1 MKKMKTGGTR
11 KRYQDGGPTLEDLEK
26 QTRREF
32 LKGKSAKIGLGT
44 VGAGITS
51 IIGKKISDVVKKKR
65 EGNKEVK
72 GLVKNL
78 VKKAKSTRVMQK
90 GGATLPMMG
99 MPMYSNNP
107 RSEQGRI
114 LKAGGSTTNRA
125 VAPGCRGGMVKD
137 ASGKCVAERKFK
149 KGGFP
154 DLNKDGKV
162 TRADILKGRGVIKKT
177 GGITKMD
184 DGGATTKKNF
194 ITGRTRVTTPYAVG
208 APSKGT
214 VAPRDYAT
222 GTKTEVYSKKGDLVK
237 TKYKSRG
244 TGKYDT
250 GNSRYP
256 YNYVREEE
264 KPGGEKKEKYP
275 ILPSYMQPADKLKK
289 AGGATTS
296 KTLKPVPAGKPGLA
310 KLPTPVRNKMGFQKK
325 GGPVKKK

>member
-1 MKKMKTGGTR
+1 MATKCMSCGGSMKKMMTGGTR

-114 LKAGGSTTNRA
+114 LKNGGSTTNRA

-137 ASGKCVAERKFK
+137 ASGKCVMERKMQK
-149 KGGFP
+149 GGGLINKDEYNKIKNTGTNITSKKNKGVLTTEEYNKVKNAGVNINPKKKMQKGGFP

-162 TRADILKGRGVIKKT
+162 TKADILKGRGVIKRI
-177 GGITKMD
+177 GGSI
-184 DGGATTKKNF
+184 
-194 ITGRTRVTTPYAVG
+194 
-208 APSKGT
+208 
-214 VAPRDYAT
+214 
-222 GTKTEVYSKKGDLVK
+222 
-237 TKYKSRG
+237 
-244 TGKYDT
+244 
-250 GNSRYP
+250 
-256 YNYVREEE
+256 
-264 KPGGEKKEKYP
+264 
-275 ILPSYMQPADKLKK
+275 
-289 AGGATTS
+289 
-296 KTLKPVPAGKPGLA
+296 
-310 KLPTPVRNKMGFQKK
+310 
-325 GGPVKKK
+325 KKK

>member
-1 MKKMKTGGTR
+1 MKTCKYGCGGKMKDGGKVTAIKKMMSGGI
-11 KRYQDGGPTLEDLEK
+11 KKKYQDGGPTLDDLEK

-51 IIGKKISDVVKKKR
+51 IIGKKISDTVKKNR

-114 LKAGGSTTNRA
+114 LKNGGSTTNRA
-125 VAPGCRGGMVKD
+125 VKPGCRGGMVKD
-137 ASGKCVAERKFK
+137 ASGKCVMERKMQ

-162 TRADILKGRGVIKKT
+162 TKADILKGRGVIKRV
-177 GGITKMD
+177 GGVI
-184 DGGATTKKNF
+184 
-194 ITGRTRVTTPYAVG
+194 
-208 APSKGT
+208 
-214 VAPRDYAT
+214 
-222 GTKTEVYSKKGDLVK
+222 
-237 TKYKSRG
+237 
-244 TGKYDT
+244 
-250 GNSRYP
+250 
-256 YNYVREEE
+256 
-264 KPGGEKKEKYP
+264 
-275 ILPSYMQPADKLKK
+275 
-289 AGGATTS
+289 
-296 KTLKPVPAGKPGLA
+296 
-310 KLPTPVRNKMGFQKK
+310 
-325 GGPVKKK
+325 KKK

>member
-1 MKKMKTGGTR
+1 MKKMMTGGTR

-44 VGAGITS
+44 VGAGIIS

-114 LKAGGSTTNRA
+114 LKNGGSTTNRA

-137 ASGKCVAERKFK
+137 ASGKCVMERKMQKGGDTSSAQIK
-149 KGGFP
+149 KGEN
-154 DLNKDGKV
+154 LLKSLINKKSTLTPEEYNKIQKTGI
-162 TRADILKGRGVIKKT
+162 DIIKKRPASVNAAAKREAAKK
-177 GGITKMD
+177 KM
-184 DGGATTKKNF
+184 
-194 ITGRTRVTTPYAVG
+194 
-208 APSKGT
+208 
-214 VAPRDYAT
+214 
-222 GTKTEVYSKKGDLVK
+222 
-237 TKYKSRG
+237 
-244 TGKYDT
+244 
-250 GNSRYP
+250 
-256 YNYVREEE
+256 
-264 KPGGEKKEKYP
+264 
-275 ILPSYMQPADKLKK
+275 Q
-289 AGGATTS
+289 
-296 KTLKPVPAGKPGLA
+296 
-310 KLPTPVRNKMGFQKK
+310 K
-325 GGPVKKK
+325 GGSIKKK

>member
-1 MKKMKTGGTR
+1 MATKCMSCGGSMKKMKTGGTR

-114 LKAGGSTTNRA
+114 LKNGGSTTNRA
-125 VAPGCRGGMVKD
+125 VAPGCRGGMVK
-137 ASGKCVAERKFK
+137 CVMERK
-149 KGGFP
+149 
-154 DLNKDGKV
+154 
-162 TRADILKGRGVIKKT
+162 
-177 GGITKMD
+177 MQ
-184 DGGATTKKNF
+184 DGGSQTKKNI